1 MFSTKTRN
9 IIIAGLA
16 SLSFA
21 GAAIAPSVS
30 QATYKINGG
39 KTASSECQLL
49 TEWLNEDIQNLEKAR
64 AEGNQAD
71 INYYRDE
78 IATWYNAGY
87 AAGCAWATVTHAP
100 APVTVVSKPI
110 SAKL

>member
-21 GAAIAPSVS
+21 ATTVAPAVS
-30 QATYKINGG
+30 QAQYKINGG
-39 KTASSECQLL
+39 KTATARCQML
-49 TEWLNEDIQNLEKAR
+49 TAWMNEDTQKLEKAR

-71 INYYRDE
+71 INYYRAN
-78 IATWYNAGY
+78 IAEWYAAGY
-87 AAGCAWATVTHAP
+87 AEGCAFASVTH
-100 APVTVVSKPI
+100 APVTVVRKPI